1 MTTDQSIDVRRAR
14 ADLASTLN
22 AIEDKLNVPRRVKRA
37 VWVFREDHPLAFWTA
52 SVTAVA
58 ALGATVFFGVS
69 ALRRR

>member
-1 MTTDQSIDVRRAR
+1 MTTDQAIDVRRAR

-37 VWVFREDHPLAFWTA
+37 VVVFRQDHPLAFGA
-52 SVTAVA
+52 AGLAAVA
-58 ALGATVFFGVS
+58 GVGAAVFFGIS